1 MRNIAALLLLIV
13 LSVSSSAQN
22 ESLLNSMVS
31 VLNITSVSK
40 ITTWLGEKGYKE
52 MSDPAFAQK
61 GLRVFK
67 KADPRGDETYILEF
81 CGSSFTGYYT
91 TLSTPEYVFL
101 TDDLQKQGY
110 KDAGGLYDKYSK
122 NDISIEVVYDH
133 SVVNSFGQSDTY
145 GKRTKYVHVS
155 RRNSCTGSGLSLPSD
170 RTFSFRPS
178 SLDECLANI
187 SLTPGDM
194 PVLMAKSAFFAT
206 GSPAANGVVQ
216 FKKDENSIVVQYCE
230 GAVKAFVVLLPKL
243 EGQDL
248 EKNLIKKGFTKGQE
262 KGGDRNSFV
271 RVYESADYAVVLTYY
286 GDVKDEDD
294 RDYAYQ
300 LVFGK
305 KNTSCK

>member
-13 LSVSSSAQN
+13 ISVSSSAQN
-22 ESLLNSMVS
+22 EGVLNSMVS
-31 VLNITSVSK
+31 VLNNTSVSK
-40 ITTWLGEKGYKE
+40 ITTWLGEQGYKE
-52 MSDPAFAQK
+52 MSDPAFSQK

-67 KADPRGDETYILEF
+67 KASSRGDETYILEF

-110 KDAGGLYDKYSK
+110 KDAGGIYDKYSK
-122 NDISIEVVYDH
+122 NDISIEVMYDQ

-178 SLDECLANI
+178 SLDACLANL
-187 SLTPGDM
+187 SLTPGEM
-194 PVLMAKSAFFAT
+194 AVLMAKSAFFAT
-206 GSPAANGVVQ
+206 SSPAANGVVQ

-230 GAVKAFVVLLPKL
+230 GAVKAFVLLLPKS
-243 EGQDL
+243 EGEDL
-248 EKNLIKKGFTKGQE
+248 EKNFTKKGFTKSQE
-262 KGGDRNSFV
+262 KGGERNSFV

-286 GDVKDEDD
+286 GDVKSEDD

-300 LVFGK
+300 LIFGK